1 MQSLRILILLLVV
14 SPLGYGQQQYSEGA
28 CILLQQ
34 QADRFAHQP
43 QNSNYRSAMR
53 EYDKYCRKPVTVR
66 QRPIANNSQ
75 PLASAAE
82 VAEPIQ
88 DTKPVVES
96 VTTQADAEAAVT
108 RVTPIDAPVSVAENS
123 TTNPD
128 NTVSAP
134 AQIPGSGSTEVDAA
148 VVATAD
154 NNTAVVN
161 SEQQTSHSKATQ
173 PVLNP
178 LPVTASGETAQ
189 PVFAMDALLM
199 QLLNNMPLIAAN
211 IFALLAAIFL
221 LTSWLGFN
229 LPGFKGVFAEY
240 KLNRLLRWRLPRQY
254 LHFRKLKLLTAKDE
268 PTMIDHLVLCP
279 AGIFV
284 IAVRTNRGRI
294 SGSETA
300 ANWTRQYFGNT
311 KQLMNPLHQNYK
323 NIRAVQHLL
332 QLQNG
337 DASDCLHSV
346 VAFSRVARFDSQ
358 MPANVTYVDAV
369 AAYIKQF
376 DQSCFTDEQVARFAA
391 LLKQASTDQ

>member
-53 EYDKYCRKPVTVR
+53 EYDKYCRKPVAVR
-66 QRPIANNSQ
+66 QRPIGNNTQ

-82 VAEPIQ
+82 VVKPVQ
-88 DTKPVVES
+88 DIKPVVES
-96 VTTQADAEAAVT
+96 VTIQVQTEAAVT
-108 RVTPIDAPVSVAENS
+108 PVTPIEATASIAADS
-123 TTNPD
+123 TVNQDSTE
-128 NTVSAP
+128 SAP
-134 AQIPGSGSTEVDAA
+134 ALIPGAAPTEADAA
-148 VVATAD
+148 VVATAG
-154 NNTAVVN
+154 NSTALAN
-161 SEQQTSHSKATQ
+161 AKQQTSNSEATQ
-173 PVLNP
+173 PVLS
-178 LPVTASGETAQ
+178 LPPVAASGDTAE
-189 PVFAMDALLM
+189 PAFAIDALLIT
-199 QLLNNMPLIAAN
+199 LLNNMPLIAAN

-300 ANWTRQYFGNT
+300 ANWTRQYFGSS

-337 DASDCLHSV
+337 DASECLHSV

-376 DQSCFTDEQVARFAA
+376 DHSCFTDEQVARFAA
-391 LLKQASTDQ
+391 LLKQASTD

>member
-1 MQSLRILILLLVV
+1 M
-14 SPLGYGQQQYSEGA
+14 
-28 CILLQQ
+28 
-34 QADRFAHQP
+34 F
-43 QNSNYRSAMR
+43 
-53 EYDKYCRKPVTVR
+53 
-66 QRPIANNSQ
+66 
-75 PLASAAE
+75 
-82 VAEPIQ
+82 
-88 DTKPVVES
+88 
-96 VTTQADAEAAVT
+96 
-108 RVTPIDAPVSVAENS
+108 
-123 TTNPD
+123 
-128 NTVSAP
+128 
-134 AQIPGSGSTEVDAA
+134 
-148 VVATAD
+148 
-154 NNTAVVN
+154 
-161 SEQQTSHSKATQ
+161 
-173 PVLNP
+173 
-178 LPVTASGETAQ
+178 
-189 PVFAMDALLM
+189 
-199 QLLNNMPLIAAN
+199 

-332 QLQNG
+332 QFQNG
-337 DASDCLHSV
+337 DASECLHSV

-376 DQSCFTDEQVARFAA
+376 DHSCFTDEQVARFAA
-391 LLKQASTDQ
+391 LLKQASTE